1 MRAAK
6 LLHDLLDNACQSID
20 KRLRR
25 TLFEAAETLAHCKH
39 LSIATL
45 GRHLPRKAKV
55 KHTIKCMD
63 RLFGNDSLKKRAD
76 VIYGGMAAHLLN
88 GQKRPCIIID
98 WSGLTPCGA
107 FHFLRASLA
116 LNGRS
121 LTLYDQAYPLSEYCK
136 ERVHKSFLLQL
147 KKIIPAGCNPIIL
160 TDAGFR
166 NSWFQAIRELGWD
179 FIGRVRNKTHYCMRN
194 ESEWKPIKS
203 LYIKAT
209 MKPTFI
215 GDIQLAQHN
224 PISCYFH
231 LVKQE
236 KKYREKRN
244 LIGKKVRCSSS
255 IKHEIRENEPWL
267 IATSLCIEDFN
278 SNLVIAT
285 YKKRMQIEEAFRDLK
300 NTRNGF
306 GLRHCRSFRVERLN
320 VALLIASLAMLVL
333 WIFGNAAKQKN
344 LHHSYQ
350 ANTERRSNVLSV
362 ILIGW
367 QMLIRGE
374 IKFKRSELMATLSK
388 NMDAS
393 NARPLL

>member
-1 MRAAK
+1 MLAAK

-63 RLFGNDSLKKRAD
+63 RLFGNESLHTQSTT
-76 VIYGGMAAHLLN
+76 VYSGMAAHLLKN
-88 GQKRPCIIID
+88 QRRPAIIVD

-107 FHFLRASLA
+107 FHFLRASVA

-147 KKIIPAGCNPIIL
+147 RKLIPKNCRPIVI

-166 NSWFQAIRELGWD
+166 NNWFKAIKEIGWD
-179 FIGRVRNKTHYCMRN
+179 FIGRIRNNTHYRMEN
-194 ESEWKPIKS
+194 TNNWMPIKS
-203 LYIKAT
+203 LYKNAT
-209 MKPTFI
+209 LKPTLI
-215 GDIQLAQHN
+215 GGAILAEYN
-224 PISCYFH
+224 PTPCNLH
-231 LVKQE
+231 LIKQE
-236 KKYREKRN
+236 KKNREKRN

-255 IKHEIRENEPWL
+255 LKHEVRESEPWL
-267 IATSLCIEDFN
+267 IATSLSIAEFN
-278 SNLVIAT
+278 SSFVIAL

-333 WIFGNAAKQKN
+333 WIFGNAVIQKN
-344 LHHSYQ
+344 LHRSYQ
-350 ANTERRSNVLSV
+350 ANTEKKSNVLSV
-362 ILIGW
+362 ITIGW
-367 QMLIRGE
+367 QTLMRND
-374 IKFKRSELMATLSK
+374 IKFNRHELM
-388 NMDAS
+388 DALPKFIEE
-393 NARPLL
+393 AIGRALK

>member
-20 KRLRR
+20 KRIRR

-55 KHTIKCMD
+55 KHNIKCMD
-63 RLFGNDSLKKRAD
+63 RLFGNNSLNKQSQ
-76 VIYGGMAAHLLN
+76 VVYGGMAAHLLER
-88 GQKRPCIIID
+88 QKRPSIIID

-116 LNGRS
+116 VNGRS
-121 LTLYDQAYPLSEYCK
+121 LTIYDQAYPLSEYCK
-136 ERVHKSFLLQL
+136 ESVHKSFLSQLQKL
-147 KKIIPAGCNPIIL
+147 IPANCRPIVI

-166 NSWFQAIRELGWD
+166 NTWFKAIRELGWD
-179 FIGRVRNKTHYCMRN
+179 FIGRVRNNTQYCIEN
-194 ESEWKPIKS
+194 ESIWNPIKS
-203 LYIKAT
+203 LYTKAT
-209 MKPTFI
+209 KKPTFV
-215 GDIQLAQHN
+215 GSVQLAQYN
-224 PISCYFH
+224 PIACYFH

-267 IATSLCIEDFN
+267 IATSLSMDDFN
-278 SNLVIAT
+278 SNLVIAL

-300 NTRNGF
+300 NSRNGF

-320 VALLIASLAMLVL
+320 IALLIASLAMLVL

-344 LHHSYQ
+344 IHYSYQ
-350 ANTERRSNVLSV
+350 ANTEKRSSVLSV

-367 QMLIRGE
+367 QVLIRDE
-374 IKFKRSELMATLSK
+374 VKFKRSELMAALPISL
-388 NMDAS
+388 DAA
-393 NARPLL
+393 NGRALQ

>member
-1 MRAAK
+1 MHAAK

-45 GRHLPRKAKV
+45 GRHLPRKTKV
-55 KHTIKCMD
+55 KHAIKCMD
-63 RLFGNDSLKKRAD
+63 RLFGNSSLSQQSE
-76 VIYGGMAAHLLN
+76 VIYGGMAAHFLK
-88 GQKRPCIIID
+88 GQKRPAIIID

-107 FHFLRASLA
+107 FHFLRASFA
-116 LNGRS
+116 VDGRS

-136 ERVHKSFLLQL
+136 ERVHKSFLSQL
-147 KKIIPAGCNPIIL
+147 KKLIPADCRPIVI

-166 NSWFQAIRELGWD
+166 NSWFKAIKELGWD
-179 FIGRVRNKTHYCMRN
+179 FIGRVRNKTHYCIEN
-194 ESEWKPIKS
+194 ETTWNPVKS
-203 LYIKAT
+203 LYIRAT
-209 MKPTFI
+209 NKPALI
-215 GDIQLAQHN
+215 GRAQLAQFN
-224 PISCYFH
+224 PIACNLH
-231 LVKQE
+231 IVKQE

-267 IATSLCIEDFN
+267 IATSLSAGDFN
-278 SNLVIAT
+278 TNVVIAI

-306 GLRHCRSFRVERLN
+306 GLRHCRSFHVERLN
-320 VALLIASLAMLVL
+320 VALLIASLAMLAL
-333 WIFGNAAKQKN
+333 WVFGNAAKQKN
-344 LHHSYQ
+344 IHHSYQ
-350 ANTERRSNVLSV
+350 ANTEKRSNVLSV

-367 QMLIRGE
+367 QTLIRGE
-374 IKFKRSELMATLSK
+374 VKFTRRELMVALRKSIDAATGR
-388 NMDAS
+388 AFQ
-393 NARPLL
+393 

>member
-1 MRAAK
+1 MHAAK

-25 TLFEAAETLAHCKH
+25 TLFEAAETLAYCKH

-63 RLFGNDSLKKRAD
+63 RLFGNNSLNEQSTT
-76 VIYGGMAAHLLN
+76 VYGGMASHLLK
-88 GQKRPCIIID
+88 GQLRPIILID

-116 LNGRS
+116 VNGRS

-136 ERVHKSFLLQL
+136 ERVHKAFLLQL
-147 KKIIPAGCNPIIL
+147 QRLIPADCRPIVI

-166 NSWFQAIRELGWD
+166 NNWFQAIKELDWD
-179 FIGRVRNKTHYCMRN
+179 FVGRVRNNTQYCMEN
-194 ESEWKPIKS
+194 ESIWNPIKS
-203 LYIKAT
+203 LYAKAT
-209 MKPTFI
+209 MKPGLI
-215 GDIQLAQHN
+215 GSVKLARHN
-224 PISCYFH
+224 PIACNFH

-236 KKYREKRN
+236 KKNREKRN

-267 IATSLCIEDFN
+267 IATSLSISEYTAN
-278 SNLVIAT
+278 TIMAL

-300 NTRNGF
+300 NTRNGL
-306 GLRHCRSFRVERLN
+306 GLRHCRSYRVERLN
-320 VALLIASLAMLVL
+320 VALLIASLANLAL
-333 WIFGNAAKQKN
+333 WIFGNAAIQKN
-344 LHHSYQ
+344 QHYSYQ
-350 ANTERRSNVLSV
+350 ANTERKSNVLSV

-367 QMLIRGE
+367 QALIRNE
-374 IKFKRSELMATLSK
+374 ALFRRSELMAALPA
-388 NMDAS
+388 NV
-393 NARPLL
+393 NAAIGRAL